1 MPAIA
6 KNKPL
11 EHIELDLL
19 LEGIFR
25 QYGFDF
31 REYASASLRRRISTV
46 MQAEGLAT
54 ISELQ
59 NKVLHDP
66 DSMERLVLTLSIN
79 VTSLFRDPT
88 FYNALRRKALPL
100 LRTYPFVRIWHAGC
114 ATGEEV
120 YSLAILLE
128 EEGLYERARIYATDM
143 NEAVVKK
150 AQAGIFPLKRMKEYT
165 ANYQR
170 AGGARSFSEYYTA
183 HYDNVILRP
192 ELRRNVVFSAHNLA
206 TDSSFNEFNL
216 IVCRNV
222 LIYFNQALQNRVLT
236 LFRESLAN
244 FGILA
249 LGRKESLRTSTHED
263 SFDPLDTAERLYRRV
278 K

>member
-1 MPAIA
+1 MPTYV

-11 EHIELDLL
+11 EHIELELL
-19 LEGIFR
+19 LEGVFR

-31 REYASASLRRRISTV
+31 RKYALASLRRRISTAI
-46 MQAEGLAT
+46 QAEGLAT

-66 DSMERLVLTLSIN
+66 DCMERLVLTLSIN
-79 VTSLFRDPT
+79 VTKLFRDPS
-88 FYNALRRKALPL
+88 FYIAFRQKAVPVM
-100 LRTYPFVRIWHAGC
+100 RTYPFIRIWHAGC

-120 YSLAILLE
+120 YSMAILLE

-150 AQAGIFPLKRMKEYT
+150 AQAGIFPMKSMKEYT
-165 ANYQR
+165 ANYQE
-170 AGGARSFSEYYTA
+170 AGGTRPFSEYYTA
-183 HYDNVILRP
+183 QYDSAILRP

-206 TDSSFNEFNL
+206 TDGSFNEFNVIL
-216 IVCRNV
+216 CRNV
-222 LIYFNQALQNRVLT
+222 MIYFNQVLQERAQT
-236 LFRESLAN
+236 LFRESLVN

-249 LGRKESLRTSTHED
+249 LGRKESLRASTHEE
-263 SFDPLDTAERLYRRV
+263 FFEPLDTGERLYRRV